1 MKLAVKAFREKINTL
16 NDVEYMFNV
25 IAYNIAPTIKGLK
38 AATTVTLCNHDKN
51 MCNNWK
57 GYKHELLNRLKIKA
71 FELKETNNAVVVL
84 FYNEELLNNRL
95 EDKRVTNFLVQFGY
109 EPNMSITEKLE
120 VLKKRYDIS
129 ICPHEMGIFLGFPL
143 NDVQTFIESPH
154 KECLLCGYWKV
165 YYDRDSALQTFKY
178 FDEAKL
184 EIVNSICQGKKLF
197 EAIEVLSI
205 AS

>member
-1 MKLAVKAFREKINTL
+1 MKLAVKAFRERINTL

-38 AATTVTLCNHDKN
+38 AATTVTLCNHDRN
-51 MCNNWK
+51 MYDNWK
-57 GYKHELLNRLKIKA
+57 NFKYKLLDKLKVKA
-71 FELKETNNAVVVL
+71 FELKETNNAIVVM
-84 FYNEELLNNRL
+84 FYDEKLLNNRL
-95 EDKRVTNFLVQFGY
+95 QDKRVTNFLEQFGY
-109 EPNMSITEKLE
+109 KSNMTIVEKLR
-120 VLKKRYDIS
+120 VLKERYDVS

-143 NDVQTFIESPH
+143 QDVQTFIESPH
-154 KECLLCGYWKV
+154 RECLLCGYWKV
-165 YYDRDSALQTFKY
+165 YSNKDSALQTFKY

-197 EAIEVLSI
+197 EAIEVLSV